1 MLEQSLSRVS
11 LRLKKRLFNE
21 DIYDLYIMSINL
33 DLCLLETDSLEKD
46 KNAISKL
53 KTVYY
58 FR

>member
-11 LRLKKRLFNE
+11 LRLKKRLFYE

>member
-11 LRLKKRLFNE
+11 LRLKKRLFYE

-46 KNAISKL
+46 KNALSKL
-53 KTVYY
+53 KTVY
-58 FR
+58 

>member
-1 MLEQSLSRVS
+1 MLEQSRVS
-11 LRLKKRLFNE
+11 LRLKKRLFYG